1 MNNIIE
7 AKRYLDNAR
16 QILKEKANKEDGYYQ
31 DKKYVKLAGH
41 AAYSGV
47 LVALDGFLGDKKKG
61 RKSVEWYQKE
71 LAGLDKKVSSTFSN
85 VYEILHLSLG
95 YDGATNAEL
104 AQLGLREAEKVID
117 WIQTRL
123 HKN

>member
-1 MNNIIE
+1 MNSIIE

-85 VYEILHLSLG
+85 VYEILYLSLG

-123 HKN
+123 YKN

>member
-1 MNNIIE
+1 MDNVIE

-47 LVALDGFLGDKKKG
+47 LVALDGLLGDKKKG

-71 LAGLDKKVSSTFSN
+71 LAGLDKKVSSTFSS
-85 VYEILHLSLG
+85 VYDILHLSLS
-95 YDGATNAEL
+95 YDGSTDVEL
-104 AQLGLREAEKVID
+104 AQLGLKRADQIID
-117 WIQTRL
+117 WVQTRL
-123 HKN
+123 YKN

>member
-47 LVALDGFLGDKKKG
+47 LVALDGLLGDKKKG